1 MLREISLQI
10 LGFKSNF
17 VEQDDKEIMIKRTL
31 LLLGI
36 LTTLMINSCDQVE
49 SKYSDY
55 QEAKKD
61 ELFEKDWIPHKLT
74 FASMTNIYQ
83 RTNIDL
89 NTCFFQFN
97 LSSTDIEKVKT
108 SIQPTTIKFE
118 QPRRINLSNK
128 LKDQINKLDHYII
141 VNETSSDTVFVA
153 IDEKENLIYGWRRI
167 F

>member
-1 MLREISLQI
+1 MT
-10 LGFKSNF
+10 
-17 VEQDDKEIMIKRTL
+17 KRTL
-31 LLLGI
+31 LFLGI

-55 QEAKKD
+55 QEAKKE
-61 ELFEKDWIPHKLT
+61 ELFEKGWIPDKLT

-97 LSSTDIEKVKT
+97 LSSIDIEIVKT

-118 QPRRINLSNK
+118 QPRRINLPNK

-141 VNETSSDTVFVA
+141 VNESSDTVFVA
-153 IDEKENLIYGWRRI
+153 IDENENLIYGWRRI